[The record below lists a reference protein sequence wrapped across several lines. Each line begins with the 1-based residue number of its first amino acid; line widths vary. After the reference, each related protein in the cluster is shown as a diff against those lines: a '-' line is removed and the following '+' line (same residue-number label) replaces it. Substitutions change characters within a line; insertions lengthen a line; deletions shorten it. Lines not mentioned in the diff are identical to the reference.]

1 MVRTLVL
8 ALRMHSNRVVKRFL
22 NYHGNSKFA
31 LQLPLVN
38 PPLVFVV
45 AGACR
50 CHGSCATFSQP
61 LFVSGKGKYWLYWFP
76 SQYTAAAGPRL
87 SSVESPD
94 VSEFRFQ
101 V

>member
-45 AGACR
+45 RETAHTWLGYTQTARAHITAYYCNSLVLCCR
-50 CHGSCATFSQP
+50 TP
-61 LFVSGKGKYWLYWFP
+61 
-76 SQYTAAAGPRL
+76 
-87 SSVESPD
+87 
-94 VSEFRFQ
+94 
-101 V
+101 